1 MDGFTYYNMFD
12 TKGIEYLVVI
22 AFLLLLIPF
31 WLALNRRVN
40 VKETVRKALGVLSA
54 NVLRIPQGVFYSK
67 NHTWAYLEKSGIA
80 RIGLDDLLLHITG
93 EVRVNHLKN
102 PGEKV
107 TKGDLVAQIDQN
119 GKSLDIFSPIS
130 GEIVSANP
138 VLNGNR
144 ELLNTDP
151 YGKGWIYNIHPSDWV
166 AEIPAFYFG
175 GNATEW
181 FKKELLRYKDFLS
194 INMPRYSAGS
204 SMVVLQ
210 DGGEL
215 SDNSLSEM
223 PPEIWKD
230 FQKEFLSF

>member
-31 WLALNRRVN
+31 WLTLNRRVN
-40 VKETVRKALGVLSA
+40 VKETVGKALGVLSA
-54 NVLRIPQGVFYSK
+54 NVLRIPQGIFYSK

-93 EVRVNHLKN
+93 EVSVNHLKN
-102 PGEKV
+102 SGEKV
-107 TKGDLVAQIDQN
+107 SKGDLLAQIDQK
-119 GKSLDIFSPIS
+119 GKTLDIFSPIS
-130 GEIVSANP
+130 GEVVNANP

-144 ELLNTDP
+144 ELLNADP
-151 YGKGWIYNIHPSDWV
+151 FGKGWIYNIKPTDWV

-175 GNATEW
+175 RNATDW
-181 FKKELLRYKDFLS
+181 FNKELMRYKDFLS
-194 INMPRYSAGS
+194 VTMPRYSPAS
-204 SMVVLQ
+204 SMVILQ

-215 SDNSLSEM
+215 TNNSLSEM